1 MLKVWLQKL
10 AQWHAV
16 RQSTRRHS
24 AAALPATSALL
35 ALSGG
40 MVGARVGRRGQVSAA
55 RGPERFDMP
64 LLMGV
69 AALVLLGIVMV
80 YSASISLADSPRY
93 HVAPTHFLWRHMMS
107 LTVALCCA
115 MAAFS
120 LPLATWQKLAPWA
133 FMGVLLLLM
142 VVLIPGVGKGAL
154 GARRWIG
161 LGLLNIQPSELMKV
175 AGVLYAADFT
185 VRKQDMMNSF
195 SKGFAPMA
203 AVMAMVGLLLLLQP
217 DLGAFGVIVA
227 ICMGLLFLGGVNGR
241 LFAGIT
247 AALAAAFVAVIWFS
261 PWRRER
267 IFAYLD
273 PWSEHNALGK
283 GYQLSHSLIAFGRG
297 EWFGVG
303 LGGSVEKL
311 HYLPEAHT
319 DFILAVIGEELG
331 LVGVLAVVVLFYW
344 LTKRAFEIGRQA
356 VALERTFAGLV
367 AQGVGLWIGVQ
378 AFINMGVAMGL
389 LPTKG
394 LTLPLVS
401 YGGSALM
408 ATCVALALVLR
419 VDYENRAL
427 MRGGRA

>member
-1 MLKVWLQKL
+1 VLSRLLGQL
-10 AQWHAV
+10 RQRWHE
-16 RQSTRRHS
+16 RRRERSRRAEH
-24 AAALPATSALL
+24 AAPAAGAML
-35 ALSGG
+35 ALEGG
-40 MVGARVGRRGQVSAA
+40 GRVYTRQRADAA
-55 RGPERFDMP
+55 RGPDRFDAP
-64 LLMGV
+64 LAMV
-69 AALVLLGIVMV
+69 IAALMLLGLVMV

-93 HVAPTHFLWRHMMS
+93 QVAPTHFILRH
-107 LTVALCCA
+107 VGALSIAFCA
-115 MAAFS
+115 AVVAFS
-120 LPLATWQKLAPWA
+120 IPMEQWQRLAPWA
-133 FMGVLLLLM
+133 FVGVLLLLV
-142 VVLIPGVGKGAL
+142 VVLLPGVGKGAL
-154 GARRWIG
+154 GAKRWIP
-161 LGLLNIQPSELMKV
+161 LGLLNLQPSELMKV

-185 VRKQDMMNSF
+185 VRKQDLMGSF
-195 SKGFAPMA
+195 AKGFAPMA
-203 AVMAMVGLLLLLQP
+203 LVMALIGVLLLLQP

-227 ICMGLLFLGGVNGR
+227 ICMGALFLGGVNGK

-247 AALAAAFVAVIWFS
+247 VALAAAFMAVIWLS

-267 IFAYLD
+267 IFAYID
-273 PWSEHNALGK
+273 PFSEENAFGR

-331 LVGVLAVVVLFYW
+331 LVGVLVVIVLFYW

-401 YGGSALM
+401 YGGSALL
-408 ATCVALALVLR
+408 ATLVGLALVLR
-419 VDYENRAL
+419 VDFENRKL